1 MARSFKKLALLALLG
16 GMGAFAAAVSS
27 RAFAYQWSLSHC
39 PPRPLLLKASV
50 TGIAGLHDVEFES
63 ERGVVIHGW
72 QTEARNHATVIL
84 AHGSDA
90 NRAQLVP
97 EARVLAEAG
106 FGILAFDWPGQGES
120 GGRSEWGRAERAAL
134 EAAVSYLDRHGD
146 LERGRLGAFGY
157 SFGGVY
163 VAQVAA
169 QDPRVRAVALCATPN
184 DLDDLRRWE
193 HRRWGLL
200 SQQSGLLAAHLIY
213 GENRALEPASVIPR
227 LAPRPLLLIEGTADQ
242 TVPQFM
248 TQALFA
254 AAREPKSLYVVAG
267 AQHDTFNQVAPD
279 AYPRRLREFF
289 ERALL

>member
-1 MARSFKKLALLALLG
+1 MARSFKKLDLLALHG

-27 RAFAYQWSLSHC
+27 RAFAYQWSLGHC
-39 PPRPLLLKASV
+39 PPRPLLLKAAS
-50 TGIAGLHDVEFES
+50 TGISGLHDVTFES

-72 QTEARNHATVIL
+72 QTPTHNSATVIL

-90 NRAQLVP
+90 NRSQLVP
-97 EARVLAEAG
+97 EARTLADAG
-106 FGILAFDWPGQGES
+106 FGVLVFDWPGQGES
-120 GGRSEWGRAERAAL
+120 GGRSEWGRAERVAM
-134 EAAVSYLDRHGD
+134 EAAVMYLEQHGD
-146 LERGRLGAFGY
+146 LERGPLGAFGY
-157 SFGGVY
+157 SFGGIY

-213 GENRALEPASVIPR
+213 GENRELEPARVIAR
-227 LAPRPLLLIEGTADQ
+227 VAPRPLLLIEGSADQ
-242 TVPQFM
+242 TVPEFM

-254 AAREPKSLYVVAG
+254 AAREPKTLYVVAG
-267 AQHDTFNQVAPD
+267 ARHDSFNQVAPE

-289 ERALL
+289 EHALL